1 MKKSTWKGFR
11 LDLFGSHRDT
21 IVAFRWKVTI
31 KFDLFACQPRIVPLT
46 VIIYRVHEINLVEE
60 KNGCRRMGTGPPI
73 DGKRD
78 FVPVVS
84 RLVINDARH
93 RSR

>member
-60 KNGCRRMGTGPPI
+60 KMAAAGWEQ
-73 DGKRD
+73 
-78 FVPVVS
+78 VP
-84 RLVINDARH
+84 
-93 RSR
+93 RSTENVTLSLSSVDS